1 VRLRARRVSW
11 CELDGEAVVL
21 DLGNSKYLSVN
32 STGTL
37 LLRRLS
43 EGDCTRGD
51 LMQALIAEY
60 GITADQARTDVER
73 FVADLRGR
81 ELLDGD

>member
-1 VRLRARRVSW
+1 MRLRSRQVSW

-37 LLRRLS
+37 LLRQLS
-43 EGDCTRGD
+43 QGDRSRGE
-51 LMQALIAEY
+51 LVQALVAEY
-60 GITADQARTDVER
+60 GIESDQADSDVER
-73 FVADLRGR
+73 FVADLRSR
-81 ELLDGD
+81 DLLED